1 MAGVRACVNAAL
13 AQSAERLTRN
23 EKVEG
28 SIPSGGSNTSLILL
42 GSGQE
47 RKLLWFVQPLGSVP
61 IPLRI
66 PRTG

>member
-28 SIPSGGSNTSLILL
+28 SIPSGGSLSVKSFSQFEVDEL
-42 GSGQE
+42 GG
-47 RKLLWFVQPLGSVP
+47 LDSVA
-61 IPLRI
+61 R
-66 PRTG
+66 